1 LSPSACVILDLE
13 IASRM
18 ACDPMDI
25 DDSPLAQSL
34 NDLRFGDT
42 FKPLESA
49 PETSEEPQIILP
61 KIGTPRTLVSRK
73 TPAVTQVYA
82 PSDEDSLRKAA
93 LYPYVLSGYVQLAF
107 SIAIAAFWLYLLTAF
122 ANTIFADIES
132 KVQLFSED
140 VLEQITKCS
149 RDYRENK
156 CDPLTRVPAAA
167 TACAAWEACMS
178 RDPYVVARRS
188 KMSAE
193 TIGESLNSFFE
204 ALTWKTIA
212 CLVLLS
218 GGLLICYNAASCL
231 TRNSVSRA
239 FDDQPRYRAA
249 KSKKPLAIE

>member
-1 LSPSACVILDLE
+1 MSFNQGHLE
-13 IASRM
+13 ILIRRKM

-25 DDSPLAQSL
+25 DDSPLTQSL
-34 NDLRFGDT
+34 SDLRFGELSKQGDDMSPCDDPPVVLA
-42 FKPLESA
+42 KVA
-49 PETSEEPQIILP
+49 
-61 KIGTPRTLVSRK
+61 TPRALTARK
-73 TPAVTQVYA
+73 PSSVTQVYTQ
-82 PSDEDSLRKAA
+82 SDDDSLRKAA
-93 LYPYVLSGYVQLAF
+93 LYPYVLSGYIQLAF
-107 SIAIAAFWLYLLTAF
+107 SLAIAAFWLYLLMAF

-132 KVQLFSED
+132 KVHLFSEE

-149 RDYRENK
+149 RDYRENR

-188 KMSAE
+188 MMSAE

-218 GGLLICYNAASCL
+218 GGLLVCYNLASCL
-231 TRNSVSRA
+231 SRNSAYRA
-239 FDDQPRYRAA
+239 FDEQPRYRP
-249 KSKKPLAIE
+249 KSSKKPLAIE

>member
-1 LSPSACVILDLE
+1 MV
-13 IASRM
+13 
-18 ACDPMDI
+18 CDPMDI

-34 NDLRFGDT
+34 NDLRFGDSP
-42 FKPLESA
+42 KPVDNSPA
-49 PETSEEPQIILP
+49 DDEPQIILA
-61 KIGTPRTLVSRK
+61 KVCTPRTVVSRK
-73 TPAVTQVYA
+73 TPSVTQVYA
-82 PSDEDSLRKAA
+82 PSDDEALRKAA

-107 SIAIAAFWLYLLTAF
+107 SIAIAGFWLYLLMAF

-140 VLEQITKCS
+140 ILEQITTCS

-167 TACAAWEACMS
+167 AACAAWEACMS

-218 GGLLICYNAASCL
+218 GGLLVCYNAASCL
-231 TRNSVSRA
+231 TRNTASRA
-239 FDDQPRYRAA
+239 FEDHNRYRPG
-249 KSKKPLAIE
+249 KSKKPMAIE